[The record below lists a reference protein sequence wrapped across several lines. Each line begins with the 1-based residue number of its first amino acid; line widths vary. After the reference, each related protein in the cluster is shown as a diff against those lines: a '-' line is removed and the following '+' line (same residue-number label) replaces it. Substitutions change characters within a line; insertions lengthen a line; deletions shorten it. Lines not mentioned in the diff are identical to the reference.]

1 MSTALSFSLGLII
14 LVVSAI
20 TGSILILSPGSI
32 RLQRPDCGWAGWLFN
47 ILNLTF
53 FIILIPLCGLVMIM
67 DIHPAFYICLP
78 VGPSLLVVALRMI
91 GVIVFMLGCLLLLW
105 SRVSLRRSFR
115 LAGVK
120 PSESD
125 YLTLHGPYKHLR
137 HPMYLSALLVLAGLS
152 FILISVLMALM
163 FVIMLLLI
171 IRLIPEE
178 EKQLDQAYPVA
189 YDEYCKRVPGSLL
202 PKRHT

>member
-1 MSTALSFSLGLII
+1 
-14 LVVSAI
+14 
-20 TGSILILSPGSI
+20 
-32 RLQRPDCGWAGWLFN
+32 
-47 ILNLTF
+47 
-53 FIILIPLCGLVMIM
+53 
-67 DIHPAFYICLP
+67 
-78 VGPSLLVVALRMI
+78 
-91 GVIVFMLGCLLLLW
+91 
-105 SRVSLRRSFR
+105 
-115 LAGVK
+115 
-120 PSESD
+120 
-125 YLTLHGPYKHLR
+125 
-137 HPMYLSALLVLAGLS
+137 MYLSALLVLAGLS